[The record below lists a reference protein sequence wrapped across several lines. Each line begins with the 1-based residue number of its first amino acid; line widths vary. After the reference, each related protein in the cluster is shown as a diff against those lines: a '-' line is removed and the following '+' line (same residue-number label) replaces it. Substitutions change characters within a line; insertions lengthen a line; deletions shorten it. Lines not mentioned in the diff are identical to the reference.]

1 MREVD
6 GKYMDVCDI
15 CGKEYQ
21 NGPGVYEGHRLE
33 LYGDAVCCDV
43 CWRTNWDGW
52 NPSCDQKISA
62 ICKEKGVPMPTRN
75 SKGWLPRA

>member
-6 GKYMDVCDI
+6 GKYMDVCDV
-15 CGKEYQ
+15 CGDEYQ

-33 LYGDAVCCDV
+33 LYGDAVCCDN
-43 CWRTNWDGW
+43 CWKLNWDGW
-52 NPSCDQKISA
+52 ASIHEDKIKA
-62 ICKEKGVPMPTRN
+62 ICAEKAVAVPVRN